1 MMTKRD
7 AEGKNKISSFHL
19 EIDKFN
25 GKISVNVSSVLAV
38 EEFSTG
44 VCILKFNKGG
54 IRILGEGLELTVY
67 QNKNVEISG
76 KIRTVEF
83 V

>member
-19 EIDKFN
+19 EIDKFG
-25 GKISVNVSSVLAV
+25 GKISVNASSVVAV
-38 EEFSTG
+38 EEFSVE

-54 IRILGEGLELTVY
+54 IRLLGEGLGLTIY
-67 QNKNVEISG
+67 QNHNIEITG

-83 V
+83 I